1 MNGRRNISAFSV
13 LLLLLTLFALPGRV
27 FAASMTIAVHP
38 FLAQGT
44 SFHLGATVGDIIS
57 TSLAGNRDI
66 TLVER
71 SRLTE
76 VARQQRLAMSG
87 VVETATAAKAGKLV
101 GARYF
106 ILGAVSRFGAL
117 LVATARLVDV
127 ESGRVLASFER
138 TSKQG
143 EDETTLVSRTL
154 ASDILAF
161 ISGDA
166 PAPGDPTSD
175 YKYYLYEALG
185 YYNLGEYR
193 KSLPFWEKMTQ
204 LSPRNGLL
212 RFIVAGL
219 HFQTKRYS
227 DALLAAQQAVTWE
240 PSFAEAHLLVGKAY
254 FLLGDNHKATPP
266 LDKALELDPRLV
278 EALFLKGSAFKNRK
292 RVEEAADYF
301 LEAIQIDQT
310 YIPAYLALGQLLLE
324 NGAADEAAGILL
336 SGLRHQPANG
346 NLRFLLGAAQIMRG
360 NLQGAKE
367 QLSALKTI
375 DAALA
380 KKLEEMTLKK

>member
-13 LLLLLTLFALPGRV
+13 LMMLTLLALPGRA
-27 FAASMTIAVHP
+27 FAASMIVAVQP

-44 SFHLGATVGDIIS
+44 SFHLGATVGEIVS

-71 SRLTE
+71 ARLTE

-127 ESGRVLASFER
+127 ESGRVLASFEQ

-143 EDETTLVSRTL
+143 EDETTLVSRNL

-185 YYNLGEYR
+185 YYNMGEYR

-219 HFQTKRYS
+219 HFQTRRYS

-278 EALFLKGSAFKNRK
+278 EAIFLKGSAFKNRK

-301 LEAIQIDQT
+301 LEAIQIDKT

-324 NGAADEAAGILL
+324 SGAADEAAGILL
-336 SGLRHQPANG
+336 SGLRQQPSNG

-380 KKLEEMTLKK
+380 KKLEDLLPKQ